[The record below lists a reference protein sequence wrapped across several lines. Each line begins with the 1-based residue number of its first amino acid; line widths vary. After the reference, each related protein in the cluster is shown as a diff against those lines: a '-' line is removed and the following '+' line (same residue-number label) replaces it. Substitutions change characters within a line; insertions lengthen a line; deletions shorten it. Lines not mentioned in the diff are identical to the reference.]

1 MKYRSITFGLLLAV
15 SLVSISSQVLAQDAV
30 VKKIIE
36 EGTVNNRTQHHL
48 DVLSNR
54 IGGRPVGS
62 DAYNAAVRWTA
73 SQFESW
79 GLEVTLEEA
88 GETRVGFSR
97 GPWSGKLY
105 GGVLPGGDGM
115 HLHFATPSY
124 TSGTKGLQRGH
135 VVIEPK
141 TQAEFERMKGTLK
154 GAWVLVT
161 GTNSG
166 WPVDRSAI
174 ADKRRDSLILSNEEV
189 ARHNNEVIRRY
200 RTRSGDRRMNV
211 DEMQEALKDSLRK
224 TSDEPALFYRQ
235 MAEAGI
241 LGLIQSAPVP
251 ITALWDKETVFGETS
266 SFENLPAIPDIKLDE
281 H

>member
-189 ARHNNEVIRRY
+189 ARHNNE
-200 RTRSGDRRMNV
+200 
-211 DEMQEALKDSLRK
+211 
-224 TSDEPALFYRQ
+224 
-235 MAEAGI
+235 
-241 LGLIQSAPVP
+241 
-251 ITALWDKETVFGETS
+251 
-266 SFENLPAIPDIKLDE
+266 
-281 H
+281 